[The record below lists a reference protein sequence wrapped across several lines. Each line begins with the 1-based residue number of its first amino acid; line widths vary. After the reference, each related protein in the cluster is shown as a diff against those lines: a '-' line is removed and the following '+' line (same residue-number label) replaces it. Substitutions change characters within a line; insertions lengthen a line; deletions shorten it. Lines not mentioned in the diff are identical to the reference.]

1 MNILSTTLLLGLLIG
16 VIHFI
21 IIGVLYQNPFVARL
35 YKEEEAKKSPGLRIW
50 ENKKKYILFMFLGT
64 QIEIFILTFCYLF
77 FKDYLPFS
85 PLATAVIISG
95 LFAAIRVYPRFWNM
109 WIQSTYPNKL
119 LAVEIINGIIS
130 TSVIVIGLYVLTF
143 IVF

>member
-1 MNILSTTLLLGLLIG
+1 MNILVTTLLFGSLIG
-16 VIHFI
+16 VIHFM

-35 YKEEEAKKSPGLRIW
+35 YKEEEIKKSPGLRIW
-50 ENKKKYILFMFLGT
+50 KNKKKYMLYMFLGT
-64 QIEIFILTFCYLF
+64 QVEIFILTFGYLS

-85 PLATAVIISG
+85 PFAIAVIISG

-109 WIQSTYPNKL
+109 RIQSTYPNKL
-119 LAVEIINGIIS
+119 LVVEIVNGFIS
-130 TSVIVIGLYVLTF
+130 TFIIVIGLYVLTY